1 MFLHPIVG
9 NCCRN
14 LVAGVPEGVL
24 EFHFDTTR
32 TVTSLLV
39 NGTFTRFPDVRFIV
53 NHSGAAV
60 PALAGRIHDRIPKD
74 RAAGLP
80 KGAVYELQQLYYE
93 VAHAIYPWPMAALAK
108 FVPTSHILFGT
119 DYFFEPMETTVDH
132 IPESG
137 LSAET
142 WQAIYRANA
151 EKLFP
156 RLKN

>member
-1 MFLHPIVG
+1 
-9 NCCRN
+9 
-14 LVAGVPEGVL
+14 
-24 EFHFDTTR
+24 
-32 TVTSLLV
+32 
-39 NGTFTRFPDVRFIV
+39 
-53 NHSGAAV
+53 
-60 PALAGRIHDRIPKD
+60 
-74 RAAGLP
+74 
-80 KGAVYELQQLYYE
+80 
-93 VAHAIYPWPMAALAK
+93 MAALAK

-119 DYFFEPMETTVDH
+119 DYFFEPMETAVDH